1 MAYRSDVRIVVSSK
15 GYEELKKY
23 VSDNLPPDLK
33 QYNLLDNTDLK
44 LLRKDQI
51 MLGWNAVKWYE
62 YTDFKEVDSIMD
74 GLVSLKDKN
83 YSYRYVRLGEQFDDI
98 DEKYVDGELDKD
110 IFLEYPQIE
119 RYFNDDLFIIEVNK
133 NEEMEV

>member
-62 YTDFKEVDSIMD
+62 YADVEEVDSIMD
-74 GLVSLKDKN
+74 GLNSLKDKN

>member
-62 YTDFKEVDSIMD
+62 YADFEEVDSIMD
-74 GLVSLKDKN
+74 GLDSLKDKN

-98 DEKYVDGELDKD
+98 DEKYVDGESDKD
-110 IFLEYPQIE
+110 IFLEYPQVE
-119 RYFNDDLFIIEVNK
+119 RYFNDDLFIIDVNK

>member
-62 YTDFKEVDSIMD
+62 YADFEEVDSIMD
-74 GLVSLKDKN
+74 GLDSLKDKN

-98 DEKYVDGELDKD
+98 DEKYVDGESDKD

>member
-33 QYNLLDNTDLK
+33 QYNLLDNTDIK

-62 YTDFKEVDSIMD
+62 YADFKEVDSIMD
-74 GLVSLKDKN
+74 GLDSLKDKN

-133 NEEMEV
+133 NEKMEV

>member
-51 MLGWNAVKWYE
+51 MFGWNAVKWYE
-62 YTDFKEVDSIMD
+62 YANFKEVDSIMD
-74 GLVSLKDKN
+74 GLDSLKDKN

-98 DEKYVDGELDKD
+98 DEKYIDGELDKD

>member
-44 LLRKDQI
+44 I
-51 MLGWNAVKWYE
+51 
-62 YTDFKEVDSIMD
+62 TS
-74 GLVSLKDKN
+74 
-83 YSYRYVRLGEQFDDI
+83 
-98 DEKYVDGELDKD
+98 
-110 IFLEYPQIE
+110 
-119 RYFNDDLFIIEVNK
+119 
-133 NEEMEV
+133 

>member
-62 YTDFKEVDSIMD
+62 YVDFKEVDSIMD
-74 GLVSLKDKN
+74 GLDSLKDKN

-98 DEKYVDGELDKD
+98 DEKYVDGESDKD

-119 RYFNDDLFIIEVNK
+119 RYFNDDLFIIDVNK

>member
-62 YTDFKEVDSIMD
+62 YADFEEVDSIMD
-74 GLVSLKDKN
+74 GLDSLKDKN

-98 DEKYVDGELDKD
+98 DEKYVDGESDKD

-119 RYFNDDLFIIEVNK
+119 RYFNDDLFIIDVNK